1 MSVEEA
7 RAYVERWQLVS
18 ETELDELRASSI
30 ALKLRQLGALM
41 EARGLFPA
49 EPNRE
54 REVEQVRERW
64 ALLRR
69 SLSA

>member
-18 ETELDELRASSI
+18 ETELVELRASPI
-30 ALKLRQLGALM
+30 ELKLRQLAALM
-41 EARGLFPA
+41 EARNFFPA

-54 REVEQVRERW
+54 QEVERVRERW